1 MSISTINI
9 TTATDVYAFVGWIA
23 TICVYIV
30 FLIWAFATE
39 DMLHNYGITYYP
51 SKYYAS
57 ALPAYVIVIYILSG
71 VTYIGI
77 NMFNTF
83 DPDDIRTVIDD
94 QSRFAPSEFIRC
106 GPKDS
111 IPDIGDM
118 DPSEV
123 TLHFS
128 SLRKTSRNIIK

>member
-1 MSISTINI
+1 MPVRS
-9 TTATDVYAFVGWIA
+9 DVYAFVAWIA

-30 FLIWAFATE
+30 FLVWAFASE
-39 DMLHNYGITYYP
+39 DLLHNLGITYYP

-57 ALPAYVIVIYILSG
+57 ALPSYLIVIYILSG
-71 VTYIGI
+71 IMYIGI

-83 DPDDIRTVIDD
+83 DPEDLRTVSDD
-94 QSRFAPSEFIRC
+94 QSRYAPSEFIRC
-106 GPKDS
+106 GIKDS

-123 TLHFS
+123 TMHLSMS
-128 SLRKTSRNIIK
+128 SVKKTPRSSS

>member
-1 MSISTINI
+1 MSITG
-9 TTATDVYAFVGWIA
+9 TGAATDVYAFVAWIA
-23 TICVYIV
+23 TICVYVV
-30 FLIWAFATE
+30 FLIWAFASE
-39 DMLHNYGITYYP
+39 DMLHNFGITYYP

-71 VTYIGI
+71 ITYIGI

-94 QSRFAPSEFIRC
+94 QSQFAPTEFIRC

-123 TLHFS
+123 TLHLAHS
-128 SLRKTSRNIIK
+128 SLRKTSRSSSN